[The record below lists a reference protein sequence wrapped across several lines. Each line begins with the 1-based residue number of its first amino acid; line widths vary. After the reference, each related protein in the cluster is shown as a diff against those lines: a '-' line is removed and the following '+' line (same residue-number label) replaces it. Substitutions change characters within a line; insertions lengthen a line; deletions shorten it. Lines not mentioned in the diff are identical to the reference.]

1 MTETYPSAE
10 QQENM
15 IHTEITLMELPQYKN
30 NLPGALEVLLRRVQA
45 ELTQT
50 FPEKKAAPIWLN
62 HVLYWLT

>member
-30 NLPGALEVLLRRVQA
+30 NLPGALEVLLRLVQA
-45 ELTQT
+45 KLTQT
-50 FPEKKAAPIWLN
+50 FPEKKAAPI
-62 HVLYWLT
+62 